1 MPVRQLQFL
10 FRLTLVGFLAGG
22 VLLVLGQTLGL
33 VVGDAGWVAAVEE
46 HAGPPTF
53 VVAGISGLIAF
64 LLSYLTPEK
73 AEDGSGPAK
82 ELQPAGSTHP

>member
-53 VVAGISGLIAF
+53 VVAGICGLIAF

-73 AEDGSGPAK
+73 TEDGSGPAK
-82 ELQPAGSTHP
+82 DLQPAGSTRP